1 MESDLR
7 TLSDRNAIFKY
18 ADDTNLFVPEHTDVM
33 LADEFANIQEWACC
47 NKMIINYSKTKEIVF
62 HRPHPSKFSVF
73 FDHIEDIA
81 QVSDA
86 KFLGVLLSDN
96 LSFDKHLHA
105 VLTSC
110 SRRFY
115 LMKILR
121 DGGMP
126 VSCLNMF
133 FSSLI
138 IGRVLYCL
146 SAWGGF
152 LNAEQVGR
160 INALFKRAK
169 RYGFTSYIYDFEG
182 LLEHVDFEMFS
193 NMQRQNHCL
202 HHFLPPTR
210 VDNCNLRTRGH
221 NYALPKCIY
230 AFYRRSFMPR
240 CLFNFL

>member
-1 MESDLR
+1 
-7 TLSDRNAIFKY
+7 
-18 ADDTNLFVPEHTDVM
+18 M

-73 FDHIEDIA
+73 FDHIEGIA

-105 VLTSC
+105 VLT
-110 SRRFY
+110 
-115 LMKILR
+115 
-121 DGGMP
+121 
-126 VSCLNMF
+126 
-133 FSSLI
+133 
-138 IGRVLYCL
+138 
-146 SAWGGF
+146 
-152 LNAEQVGR
+152 
-160 INALFKRAK
+160 NALFKRAK

-182 LLEHVDFEMFS
+182 LLGHVDFEMFS